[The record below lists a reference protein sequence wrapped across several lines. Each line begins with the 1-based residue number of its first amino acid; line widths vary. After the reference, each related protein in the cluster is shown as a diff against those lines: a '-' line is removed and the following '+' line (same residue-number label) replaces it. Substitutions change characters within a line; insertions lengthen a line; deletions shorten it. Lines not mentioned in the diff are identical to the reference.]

1 VEARQQGLIGEKS
14 ELAAIDSTGLESNHR
29 STYFGSRCGQRKRR
43 FPKVSIVIDVSSH
56 LCLGAVVE
64 RGPKPDDP
72 AFDRLVRASYR
83 RQPFEV
89 LLADAGY
96 DGENHH
102 RYLRDQFDV
111 LGIIPPIRG
120 RPPDDPHQQPKG
132 MFRGLMAEYWDDL
145 EEMVYGQR
153 WQVETTFS
161 MVKRNLGSA
170 LTARRRHALDRE
182 IHLRLL
188 THNLMIIRRPL
199 HTFQHSM
206 SGTFFALSGLVRGVE
221 RPSPATEPCGR
232 NTWREWAPAAWSAP
246 CQPAR
251 AEGDQEKVPDMLC

>member
-1 VEARQQGLIGEKS
+1 MEAREQGLIGEKS

-102 RYLRDQFDV
+102 RSLREQFGV
-111 LGIIPPIRG
+111 LGVIPPIRG
-120 RPPDDPHQQPKG
+120 RPPDDPHQPPKG
-132 MFRGLMAEYWDDL
+132 LFRAMMAEHWDDL
-145 EEMVYGQR
+145 EEMIYGQR

-170 LTARRRHALDRE
+170 LTARGRHALDRE

-188 THNLMIIRRPL
+188 THNLMIIRRPF
-199 HTFQHSM
+199 HTFQHSRPVPF
-206 SGTFFALSGLVRGVE
+206 SAPIIGPVTFFGRFSALGACVMV
-221 RPSPATEPCGR
+221 
-232 NTWREWAPAAWSAP
+232 
-246 CQPAR
+246 
-251 AEGDQEKVPDMLC
+251 AEAGT